1 MASYGSSAYASTSS
15 ASQAESSLDKVR
27 EYTSKVEDLI
37 DQYTQ
42 PIKPHLPAL
51 GRFLI
56 VVTFLEDALRIMT
69 QWMDQKYY
77 LQRHRGFPWGIS
89 HIFLL
94 ANVVVSC
101 RSSSCSNSSKRCHSY
116 SRKSQLVGSDS
127 QLIRPDWIML
137 TPLLLTPLLCFSLLN
152 RSCVPPRPQ

>member
-1 MASYGSSAYASTSS
+1 MASYGASPYASTSTS
-15 ASQAESSLDKVR
+15 SHAESPLDKVR

-69 QWMDQKYY
+69 QWSDQKYY

-94 ANVVVSC
+94 ANVVVS
-101 RSSSCSNSSKRCHSY
+101 RTDAS
-116 SRKSQLVGSDS
+116 SQLVVSKNAG
-127 QLIRPDWIML
+127 LMAR
-137 TPLLLTPLLCFSLLN
+137 
-152 RSCVPPRPQ
+152 

>member
-1 MASYGSSAYASTSS
+1 MASYGASPYASTSTS
-15 ASQAESSLDKVR
+15 SQGESPLDKVR

-69 QWMDQKYY
+69 QWSDQKYY
-77 LQRHRGFPWGIS
+77 LQRHRGIPWGIS

-94 ANVVVSC
+94 SNVIVSITN
-101 RSSSCSNSSKRCHSY
+101 SCSTVSAAPNLSPC
-116 SRKSQLVGSDS
+116 SDIFLS
-127 QLIRPDWIML
+127 
-137 TPLLLTPLLCFSLLN
+137 TESLQ
-152 RSCVPPRPQ
+152 RHPY

>member
-1 MASYGSSAYASTSS
+1 MSAHYGQSPYAAGGGSSGGYNSS
-15 ASQAESSLDKVR
+15 NNAESPLNQIR

-56 VVTFLEDALRIMT
+56 VVTFLEDALRIVT
-69 QWMDQKYY
+69 QWSDQKYY
-77 LQRHRGFPWGIS
+77 LQKHRGFPWGIS

-94 ANVVVSC
+94 TNVVVSC
-101 RSSSCSNSSKRCHSY
+101 LILFPSVHSKKLIALHSVFLFLFF
-116 SRKSQLVGSDS
+116 SF
-127 QLIRPDWIML
+127 
-137 TPLLLTPLLCFSLLN
+137 LL
-152 RSCVPPRPQ
+152 R

>member
-1 MASYGSSAYASTSS
+1 MSAQYGSSPYAGGMGGGPSGSGGYNS
-15 ASQAESSLDKVR
+15 YDADSPLNKVR

-42 PIKPHLPAL
+42 PVKPHLPAL

-69 QWMDQKYY
+69 QWSDQKYY
-77 LQRHRGFPWGIS
+77 LQKHRHFPWGIS

-94 ANVVVSC
+94 TNVVVS
-101 RSSSCSNSSKRCHSY
+101 NSSLS
-116 SRKSQLVGSDS
+116 
-127 QLIRPDWIML
+127 
-137 TPLLLTPLLCFSLLN
+137 
-152 RSCVPPRPQ
+152 

>member
-1 MASYGSSAYASTSS
+1 MSSAHYGQSPYAGGSSSGGFN
-15 ASQAESSLDKVR
+15 SLDSDSPLNKIR

-56 VVTFLEDALRIMT
+56 VVTFLEDALRIVT
-69 QWMDQKYY
+69 QWSDQKYY
-77 LQRHRGFPWGIS
+77 LQKHRGFPWGIS

-94 ANVVVSC
+94 TNVLVSK
-101 RSSSCSNSSKRCHSY
+101 NSSKRKQEEGEGEELFKEL
-116 SRKSQLVGSDS
+116 R
-127 QLIRPDWIML
+127 LIFCFDCRSCL
-137 TPLLLTPLLCFSLLN
+137 LHLLL
-152 RSCVPPRPQ
+152 

>member
-1 MASYGSSAYASTSS
+1 MSAQYGSSPYAGGGGGGGMNSGGFNSMDS
-15 ASQAESSLDKVR
+15 DSPLNKIR

-69 QWMDQKYY
+69 QWTDQKYY
-77 LQRHRGFPWGIS
+77 LQKHRGFPWGIS

-94 ANVVVSC
+94 SNVIVSGTALYL
-101 RSSSCSNSSKRCHSY
+101 SF
-116 SRKSQLVGSDS
+116 D
-127 QLIRPDWIML
+127 
-137 TPLLLTPLLCFSLLN
+137 
-152 RSCVPPRPQ
+152 

>member
-1 MASYGSSAYASTSS
+1 MGSFNSMDT
-15 ASQAESSLDKVR
+15 ESPLNKIR

-42 PIKPHLPAL
+42 PVKPHLPAL

-69 QWMDQKYY
+69 QWSDQKYY
-77 LQRHRGFPWGIS
+77 LQKHRHFPWGIS

-94 ANVVVSC
+94 ANVVVS
-101 RSSSCSNSSKRCHSY
+101 
-116 SRKSQLVGSDS
+116 LA
-127 QLIRPDWIML
+127 WA
-137 TPLLLTPLLCFSLLN
+137 
-152 RSCVPPRPQ
+152 

>member
-1 MASYGSSAYASTSS
+1 MSSAQYGASPYAGGPGVNN
-15 ASQAESSLDKVR
+15 SLSGGGGYNSYNATDSPLNKVR
-27 EYTSKVEDLI
+27 EYTSKVEDVI

-69 QWMDQKYY
+69 QWSDQKYY
-77 LQRHRGFPWGIS
+77 LQKHRHFPWGIS
-89 HIFLL
+89 HIFLF

-101 RSSSCSNSSKRCHSY
+101 YTPN
-116 SRKSQLVGSDS
+116 LVE
-127 QLIRPDWIML
+127 
-137 TPLLLTPLLCFSLLN
+137 
-152 RSCVPPRPQ
+152 V

>member
-1 MASYGSSAYASTSS
+1 MASYGSSPYAPPSS
-15 ASQAESSLDKVR
+15 SSQGESPLDKVR

-56 VVTFLEDALRIMT
+56 VVTFLEDALRIVT
-69 QWMDQKYY
+69 QWSDQKYY

-94 ANVVVSC
+94 SNVIVSFKG
-101 RSSSCSNSSKRCHSY
+101 RSTLAGLTWQRR
-116 SRKSQLVGSDS
+116 SRA
-127 QLIRPDWIML
+127 
-137 TPLLLTPLLCFSLLN
+137 
-152 RSCVPPRPQ
+152 

>member
-1 MASYGSSAYASTSS
+1 MASYGSSPYASTSS
-15 ASQAESSLDKVR
+15 GSQADSPLDQIR

-56 VVTFLEDALRIMT
+56 VVTFLEDALRILT
-69 QWMDQKYY
+69 QWSDQKYY

-94 ANVVVSC
+94 ANVVVSIHA
-101 RSSSCSNSSKRCHSY
+101 R
-116 SRKSQLVGSDS
+116 
-127 QLIRPDWIML
+127 
-137 TPLLLTPLLCFSLLN
+137 TSLAFPA
-152 RSCVPPRPQ
+152 SIPR